1 MNLSIRLQQ
10 PETIISICVFL
21 FSLWWVRATL
31 NNRIKDLEIKMKE
44 IDAID
49 IKTRLAEIQSDL
61 SWIRGILD
69 KINKK

>member
-10 PETIISICVFL
+10 PETIISICVFI
-21 FSLWWVRATL
+21 FSLGWIWATL

-44 IDAID
+44 IDSID
-49 IKTRLAEIQSDL
+49 IKARLAEIQSDL

>member
-10 PETIISICVFL
+10 PETIISICVFI
-21 FSLWWVRATL
+21 FSLGWVRATL